1 MAAAD
6 WTTRFSLLPSGEGG
20 AQRRRRVRRGWQWR
34 CANFHRTERS
44 NDGGSDD
51 KSFCGSSISAE
62 EFERKIQSDASFER
76 LLKNEVQLPAYIQEA
91 DLYTHLISQDYSR
104 IGSVYNVQKLLC
116 SFLKKHEVAH
126 VCSEKYSE
134 LLELTLKA
142 QPKWLDLPS
151 WYFSLAIEGQ
161 GDSNG
166 KELVRILKDKIAQDF
181 RFLKSAPKWLQGP
194 DWPIVEGRPLVFV
207 GQIDI
212 GSLRHDTAQL
222 YIFYDD
228 HTGAFVNFSQSC

>member
-1 MAAAD
+1 MAG
-6 WTTRFSLLPSGEGG
+6 SGD
-20 AQRRRRVRRGWQWR
+20 VRISTGWSE
-34 CANFHRTERS
+34 AMMVEATIKAFVEA
-44 NDGGSDD
+44 
-51 KSFCGSSISAE
+51 SISAE
-62 EFERKIQSDASFER
+62 EFERKIQSYASFER
-76 LLKNEVQLPAYIQEA
+76 LLKNEVQLPAYMQEA

-126 VCSEKYSE
+126 VCSEKYGE
-134 LLELTLKA
+134 LLELTLKV

-161 GDSNG
+161 GDSKG